1 MIRHVARATLCAA
14 WLASLACSA
23 DKFNV
28 PQYNAPT
35 ITGVNGTPQAL
46 QLYVSG
52 VLLQE
57 RNNIGGYNND
67 VGIFGRE
74 SYSYFPTDARS
85 VSHYLIGLSG
95 PNNTRILDPA
105 GFASGQWFAWY
116 RNMRNAVNLVA
127 FADANGALSAT
138 QKSAVKGFAKTIR
151 GLSLYR
157 VIVTRDTLG
166 VPADIPADPTAPAG
180 AAHVRVN
187 DLVAAR
193 YECCFRI
200 A

>member
-1 MIRHVARATLCAA
+1 QPGVLTMTTRMTSTRPSPRTGSMIRRVARAILSATAV
-14 WLASLACSA
+14 ASLACST

-35 ITGVNGTPQAL
+35 ISGVNGTVQAL

-52 VLLQE
+52 ILLQE
-57 RNNIGGYNND
+57 RNNIGSYNND

-95 PNNTRILDPA
+95 ANNTRLLDPA
-105 GFASGQWFAWY
+105 GFASGQWFNWY
-116 RNMRNAVNLVA
+116 RNMKNAVNLVA

-157 VIVTRDTLG
+157 
-166 VPADIPADPTAPAG
+166 
-180 AAHVRVN
+180 
-187 DLVAAR
+187 
-193 YECCFRI
+193 
-200 A
+200 